1 MKKILFVVGTLRNNS
16 FNLQLAKTVEK
27 LLENKAEV
35 SYLDYSKVP
44 VFSQDL
50 ETPVLDSVQEVR
62 NRVLESDLIWIFSP
76 SYNFFIP
83 GPVKNLLDWLSRAL
97 DLSNPSGPSAINE
110 KMVTVSSIAAAGHDE
125 IFKQYQQLLTFI
137 RTKIVGD
144 FTKVKTNPEAWSTGK
159 ITVSKEDLELL
170 KSQVNQVLENLK

>member
-137 RTKIVGD
+137 RTKVVGD
-144 FTKVKTNPEAWSTGK
+144 FTKVKTNPEAWGTGK